1 VIVTDIVLADDISDG
16 YNSYDDDEDEGDE
29 YEGEECNNFH
39 EEKIQVGD
47 VCTDEEDGE
56 EEDEYE
62 YEETKGSAFSAFGV
76 FSDDS
81 TSSSSSSDEDSDDT
95 ANLDEGGDEECCDV
109 PSSTYNFEEDAA
121 ACVEDCVEEDCD
133 DDDLDLLEDII
144 YQNRLQA
151 RFYPDD
157 DDDDAGNET
166 KPSAIALAPIAFD
179 DEHYDPDNFDVDR
192 LAAIQHRL
200 QKRYGLIYCCLWPF
214 SSIVLFS
221 DVQLYLFS
229 FFSFQKDWLTGEF
242 SRVKSSQ
249 VVDQQMLYPW
259 GKHFYRK

>member
-1 VIVTDIVLADDISDG
+1 MIVTEIVLADDDISDG

-29 YEGEECNNFH
+29 YEGEEGNHFH
-39 EEKIQVGD
+39 EEKIQDGD
-47 VCTDEEDGE
+47 GKNNDVYTDEEDAE

-62 YEETKGSAFSAFGV
+62 YEEKKESAFSAFGA

-81 TSSSSSSDEDSDDT
+81 SSSSSSSDEDSDGDDT

-109 PSSTYNFEEDAA
+109 PSSTYNCEEDAA
-121 ACVEDCVEEDCD
+121 ACVEDCVEEDCI

-157 DDDDAGNET
+157 DDNDDDAAGNEA
-166 KPSAIALAPIAFD
+166 KPSAIAFD
-179 DEHYDPDNFDVDR
+179 DGQYDPDNFDVDR

-200 QKRYGLIYCCLWPF
+200 QKRYGSIYRCLWP
-214 SSIVLFS
+214 
-221 DVQLYLFS
+221 
-229 FFSFQKDWLTGEF
+229 LTL
-242 SRVKSSQ
+242 V
-249 VVDQQMLYPW
+249 
-259 GKHFYRK
+259 